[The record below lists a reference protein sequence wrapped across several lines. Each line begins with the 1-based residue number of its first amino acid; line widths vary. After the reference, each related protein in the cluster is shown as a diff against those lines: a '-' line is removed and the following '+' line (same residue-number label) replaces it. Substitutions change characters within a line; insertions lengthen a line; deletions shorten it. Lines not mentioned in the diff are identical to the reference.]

1 MGVNLHTELS
11 AIRAQENDLHYK
23 DVLIGY
29 KALLGQS
36 TEGER
41 ILTNL
46 FRSKGNE
53 EKLDFNAL
61 NPSHIYHI
69 ADIKALCINFRL
81 RFLDSKLFRGTFPVE
96 AIEAIKTFQSEQN
109 REITGFK
116 MIAPA
121 PMFKLAEKD
130 KDPLLMVPM
139 GGDYYYLLAKW
150 GNDLHPLRKVLVYP
164 FRDFESLLK
173 TVFAFC
179 LAVALLFPESLIR
192 SNQDTGTIMHLRVI
206 LFFWMF
212 FSTSAMTV
220 LYGFS
225 RVKNFNTNLWKSKY
239 LD

>member
-11 AIRAQENDLHYK
+11 AIRAKDNDLHYK

-29 KALLGQS
+29 KALLGQN

-46 FRSKGNE
+46 FRSNGNE

-96 AIEAIKTFQSEQN
+96 AIEATKTFQSEQN

-150 GNDLHPLRKVLVYP
+150 G
-164 FRDFESLLK
+164 
-173 TVFAFC
+173 
-179 LAVALLFPESLIR
+179 
-192 SNQDTGTIMHLRVI
+192 TIMHLRVI